1 MIGKYK
7 KFFSRK
13 AVKDHE
19 SAVHKSLFIL
29 SNLIHI
35 AILLLFLEV
44 ILLWLKKEKSGIG
57 LPF

>member
-1 MIGKYK
+1 MMGKYK
-7 KFFSRK
+7 KFFNLK

-19 SAVHKSLFIL
+19 PAAHKSFLIL
-29 SNLIHI
+29 NNQIHT
-35 AILLLFLEV
+35 AILLLFLEI

>member
-19 SAVHKSLFIL
+19 PAVHKSLLIL
-29 SNLIHI
+29 NNLIHI